1 MTEYNIYSNFLMVC
15 NCKSYRDSLTI
26 NSYISVQLKINKYD
40 IKYLLNYKE
49 KPVEYDIL
57 LHDLYKDEYWVLD
70 RNYIINEKQFD
81 NINYNDIV
89 KYVIQYVEDNN
100 RIFKLCFIEMKHFLL
115 NKLNNTNVIIFNKCK
130 LFDDYYKE
138 AITNKI
144 IVNYYYNTFISILE
158 EIKEDEK
165 IGNYFLLNHKE
176 FFDEMLSKYCIT
188 HYDKENITD
197 ANYIIMTINNLLK

>member
-1 MTEYNIYSNFLMVC
+1 MTEYNIYSSFLMVC
-15 NCKSYRDSLTI
+15 DCKSYRDSLTI

-70 RNYIINEKQFD
+70 KNYIINEKQFD
-81 NINYNDIV
+81 NINYEDIV

-115 NKLNNTNVIIFNKCK
+115 NKLNNTNIVIFNK

-144 IVNYYYNTFISILE
+144 IVEYYYNTFSSILE
-158 EIKEDEK
+158 EIKEDDK
-165 IGNYFLLNHKE
+165 IGNYFLLNHEK
-176 FFDEMLSKYCIT
+176 FFDKMLKQYCVT
-188 HYDKENITD
+188 HYHKEIITD
-197 ANYIIMTINNLLK
+197 ANYIITTINNLLK

>member
-176 FFDEMLSKYCIT
+176 FFDEMLSQYCIT
-188 HYDKENITD
+188 HYDKKIITD